1 MLALVSDRVAII
13 STNGPCDG
21 ELMSLSGMVEIPCLQ
36 AKSGF
41 VMPAKAGASIF
52 GFVGRPK
59 KTWIPAYAGMT
70 KGRVDF

>member
-1 MLALVSDRVAII
+1 
-13 STNGPCDG
+13 
-21 ELMSLSGMVEIPCLQ
+21 MSLSGMVEIPRLQ
-36 AKSGF
+36 AKRSCH
-41 VMPAKAGASIF
+41 AGGPASIF